1 MGTSTRPR
9 DREMDNLVADL
20 CNGEVPLFITGA
32 GYALAC
38 ACLWLAEMPVY
49 SSLMQAVPNTSSY
62 TQRDFFGLLS
72 ISLVS

>member
-32 GYALAC
+32 GYALP
-38 ACLWLAEMPVY
+38 CLG
-49 SSLMQAVPNTSSY
+49 S
-62 TQRDFFGLLS
+62 
-72 ISLVS
+72 